1 MHFIISQKNKRIKK
15 KILTTKD
22 EDNNNDVNIEEETSK
37 WGADVN
43 CMLPI
48 NKEMGV
54 PVVNAEGF
62 VRITPSVRAI
72 LSVNDLIKLYQ
83 GETRVYA
90 GKYASRGGSAT
101 VLLKFIF

>member
-1 MHFIISQKNKRIKK
+1 MMINS
-15 KILTTKD
+15 
-22 EDNNNDVNIEEETSK
+22 EIET
-37 WGADVN
+37 
-43 CMLPI
+43 
-48 NKEMGV
+48 

-72 LSVNDLIKLYQ
+72 VSLNDIVKLYK

-101 VLLKFIF
+101 VLL